1 MTNEKIN
8 ELCNLIEGFMIK
20 YKMYG
25 VIFDKAEHLGF
36 CETLLKIQVPEKSE
50 ILIDGQ
56 EACGEVLA
64 KSVKKD
70 LAKSYSN
77 FLGYPEDNDIISV
90 RVQFKTYPG
99 TYTFQQSVD
108 EASTNAM
115 TIKIASEFTKN
126 GISIDDLIDKG
137 LKVDDDGIITGF
149 DIDDK

>member
-50 ILIDGQ
+50 ILIDGK

-70 LAKSYSN
+70 LLKAYN
-77 FLGYPEDNDIISV
+77 EFLGFPEGNDTVSL

-126 GISIDDLIDKG
+126 GISIDDLIDK
-137 LKVDDDGIITGF
+137 D
-149 DIDDK
+149 